1 MPNKYQKALSK
12 LENII
17 CELSCELKKDYEL
30 YTRDTGYEEHIEIL
44 QELVDK
50 ETDKETSMKPVYKF
64 IKEPYE
70 HRWHC
75 PKCNEIIRTI
85 IYQDVE
91 EDTGKLNY
99 CPECGTHIDWSDE

>member
-1 MPNKYQKALSK
+1 MMQNKYRKALDN
-12 LENII
+12 L
-17 CELSCELKKDYEL
+17 ELSLKRYTLYELSEQDYENL
-30 YTRDTGYEEHIEIL
+30 AII

-50 ETDKETSMKPVYKF
+50 ETSTSMKPVYKF

-70 HRWHC
+70 HRWYC

-85 IYQDVE
+85 TYQDVE